1 MALNARRVA
10 MVAALGLCLLAP
22 RAKAETEDTQ
32 PSPDSLAF
40 AAERPTGMAEFG
52 FGWLTLPGAH
62 VCARGP
68 TLRCSLGDS
77 SLSLEAWQLVRL
89 TRRFAWGAGLTLGLT
104 PTATPNPNV
113 AGSGITRD
121 HTRRYL
127 TVEATGRYYPY
138 IGGSFEAWVGLTTG
152 IAVVSDTFSTRSV
165 PPDDRDLVGPKGVT
179 IRTEGFTLGAAV
191 GGAYALS
198 PNWLLGA
205 NLRYGSWFLPRKPA
219 RDPLGDQASLRGQ
232 NSMFV
237 IAFNVAYRMPF

>member
-1 MALNARRVA
+1 VALSARRVA
-10 MVAALGLCLLAP
+10 MVTALVSWLLAP
-22 RAKAETEDTQ
+22 PARAEPENNE

-62 VCARGP
+62 VCARGV

-77 SLSLEAWQLVRL
+77 SLSLEAWQLFRL
-89 TRRFAWGAGLTLGLT
+89 VRRFAWGAGLTLGLT
-104 PTATPNPNV
+104 PTATPDTNV
-113 AGSGITRD
+113 AGTAISRE
-121 HTRRYL
+121 HSRRYL
-127 TVEATGRYYPY
+127 TVEGTLRYYPY
-138 IGGSFEAWVGLTTG
+138 IGNSFEAWVGLTSG
-152 IAVVSDTFSTRSV
+152 VAVVSDAFSVNAV

-179 IRTEGFTLGAAV
+179 IRTEGFTLGGAV
-191 GGAYALS
+191 GGAYELL

-205 NLRYGSWFLPRKPA
+205 NLRYGSWFLPEKPA

-237 IAFNVAYRMPF
+237 IALNMAYRVPF